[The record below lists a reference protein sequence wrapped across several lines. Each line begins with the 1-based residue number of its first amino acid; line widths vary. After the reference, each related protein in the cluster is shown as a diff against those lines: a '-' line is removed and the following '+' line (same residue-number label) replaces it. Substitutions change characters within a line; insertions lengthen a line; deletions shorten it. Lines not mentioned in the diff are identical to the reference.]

1 MLEAV
6 NKQNIYL
13 KRNRINSF
21 LIISYVKGF
30 LNIPIVELKNSLLHM
45 DIKAFTIK

>member
-21 LIISYVKGF
+21 LISYVKCF